1 MGRFVEK
8 SLYLSNCTK
17 SYGVLVRMYKI
28 NEAHLNN
35 NLHTE
40 LCYLGYSIVPNF
52 SVNGMR
58 MIVTAIF

>member
-1 MGRFVEK
+1 M
-8 SLYLSNCTK
+8 
-17 SYGVLVRMYKI
+17 LVRVCKI

-52 SVNGMR
+52 SVNGM
-58 MIVTAIF
+58 MTIVTTIL